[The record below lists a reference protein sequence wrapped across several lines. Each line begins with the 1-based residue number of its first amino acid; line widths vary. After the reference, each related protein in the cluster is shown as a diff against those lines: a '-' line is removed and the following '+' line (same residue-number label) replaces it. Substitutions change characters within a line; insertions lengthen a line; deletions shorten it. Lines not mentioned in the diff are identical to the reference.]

1 MRTVRI
7 ATGICGVVGVITLIV
22 GFSINPGPPGDASVA
37 QAIAFFMQHRDA
49 VLLGGWMQE
58 IGAFLCI
65 AFLVAL
71 TVLAGWATRIAGLLT
86 LLGGSILIL
95 VSVIEVTFYLLTV
108 QGSAHGDATEVALG
122 LELTKAIQHGYSM
135 LAAPAVFF
143 PIGAVILGS
152 RVIPR
157 GYGYLAFVLGAIFA
171 ALGGIVLFNDS
182 LQTLVNILSGIQAFW
197 FLAAAIVVLATSGHS
212 APSRGAVAF
221 SA

>member
-1 MRTVRI
+1 MEMRRQILRTGK
-7 ATGICGVVGVITLIV
+7 GICGIVGVITLIT
-22 GFSINPGPPGDASVA
+22 GFSINPGPPAGTSAT

-71 TVLAGWATRIAGLLT
+71 TVLAGWASRISGLLL

-95 VSVIEVTFYLLTV
+95 VSLIEVTFYLLTV
-108 QGSAHGDATEVALG
+108 QGSTSGNATEVMLG

-143 PIGAVILGS
+143 PVGALILGS
-152 RVIPR
+152 RVVPR
-157 GYGYLAFVLGAIFA
+157 GFGYLAFLLGAIFT
-171 ALGGIVLFNDS
+171 ALGGVVLFNDS
-182 LQTLVNILSGIQAFW
+182 LQVLVNILSGIQAF
-197 FLAAAIVVLATSGHS
+197 
-212 APSRGAVAF
+212 
-221 SA
+221 